1 MAITNLQQ
9 ARQMFRYGGDTMGG
23 PNDKSSNQGPAGGA
37 SAGGNYGGDSSGGV
51 GANQMSGA
59 GGGKDTGP
67 DPGFQNALN
76 AAAKR
81 QATITASQDPNFGQ
95 FFGSRVPTYETP
107 TFGQRIGQG
116 IGNFAS
122 GVVDFYKQG
131 GVLGAVTR
139 GLGSLFGPSVPSTGN
154 VGPAGIKTDG
164 TYGTVGDAI
173 RASQRNESPV
183 DMGRD
188 NNTYIPPLYAEDETI
203 EDIDGDG
210 IISLQDIV
218 LRFQGA
224 DRTLN
229 PQAVGLQDTDQLRA
243 MIQERV
249 KNLYT

>member
-1 MAITNLQQ
+1 
-9 ARQMFRYGGDTMGG
+9 
-23 PNDKSSNQGPAGGA
+23 
-37 SAGGNYGGDSSGGV
+37 
-51 GANQMSGA
+51 MSGA

-203 EDIDGDG
+203 EDIDGDDTSDDEL
-210 IISLQDIV
+210 I
-218 LRFQGA
+218 LRFLGA
-224 DRTLN
+224 DSTLD
-229 PQAVGLQDTDQLRA
+229 PAAAGLASSDELRA
-243 MIQERV
+243 MLLERAR
-249 KNLYT
+249 NLYTT

>member
-1 MAITNLQQ
+1 M
-9 ARQMFRYGGDTMGG
+9 
-23 PNDKSSNQGPAGGA
+23 
-37 SAGGNYGGDSSGGV
+37 
-51 GANQMSGA
+51 
-59 GGGKDTGP
+59 
-67 DPGFQNALN
+67 
-76 AAAKR
+76 
-81 QATITASQDPNFGQ
+81 
-95 FFGSRVPTYETP
+95 
-107 TFGQRIGQG
+107 
-116 IGNFAS
+116 
-122 GVVDFYKQG
+122 
-131 GVLGAVTR
+131 GAVTR

-229 PQAVGLQDTDQLRA
+229 PQAVGLQDTCL
-243 MIQERV
+243 
-249 KNLYT
+249 LYTSPSPRDRQKSRMPSSA